1 MVTATQ
7 PTVNEGLN
15 NHIAFNKMR
24 AHLESQHPNRWVVF
38 HDQNFIG
45 HYGTYDAA
53 REGARDRNLNPAH
66 CLFQKLNATPP
77 IILSYG
83 E

>member
-1 MVTATQ
+1 MMTTTKSSA
-7 PTVNEGLN
+7 NEDLN
-15 NHIAFNKMR
+15 NHIAFSKMR
-24 AHLESQHPNRWVVF
+24 EELERKFPHQWIVIYDEELKGN
-38 HDQNFIG
+38 
-45 HYGTYDAA
+45 YETYDSA
-53 REGARDRNLNPAH
+53 REGAKSQDLILAH